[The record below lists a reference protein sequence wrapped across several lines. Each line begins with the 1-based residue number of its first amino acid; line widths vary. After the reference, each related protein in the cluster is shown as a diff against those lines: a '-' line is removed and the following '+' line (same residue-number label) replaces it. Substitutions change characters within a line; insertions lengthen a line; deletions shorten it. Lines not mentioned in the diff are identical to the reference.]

1 MKISTI
7 ELNWFRGA
15 GERVYLETGG
25 KSVVIYGDNATG
37 KSSFSDAFEFIIRR
51 GRILHLQHEY
61 AREEN
66 AIINTAAPIDA
77 FARAKFE
84 FDTGEQVSVVIP
96 TEGSNTYEA
105 DPPEFLKDI
114 QSWQI
119 PQHLLR
125 QNEIANFI
133 EKSKSE
139 KYSVL
144 SPLLGL
150 DYYEQIADNIS
161 LIKNQVV
168 RESKLEYLKGVLA
181 TINDEVKIHFPSFKD
196 EEVQSLI
203 NKRITEYDIE
213 ITEDIFESAKNAK
226 EEIDKR
232 LSDLSPEIRKYATSK
247 SILGI
252 NIVEDIDEYLET
264 YHETEIIRD
273 EILDHKMNILEESS
287 KLINI
292 YEEGMI
298 ECPACGREIAL
309 SDFKAHVET
318 ELASLDEY
326 RKYKQMMMILKIK
339 ISRRVNEIITLAN
352 SDEHFNS
359 WLDTPNGALINK
371 SLGFVKDSSIRD
383 PVKTWVIVN
392 VIDARKYFGILSEE
406 LAKELKDEPKEA
418 VELSEDRDFLRTAM
432 KIPEY
437 KEKEAIIEKINILQ
451 KGLDETLK
459 KIREKISEITK
470 ATLAVISEDVRKIWN
485 KLHPGEPIENI
496 ALIQSEKLDT
506 AIDIS
511 LQFYGKALPDPRL
524 TLSEGYRNSLGL
536 SIFLALAN
544 QEDSKDHPIILDDIV
559 SSIDSPHRGMIIDL
573 FNDELADRQIIL
585 LTHDDTWYKRLL
597 IRLDPSKWNFFK
609 LLPWKT
615 PEIGIRLAP
624 LVPTH
629 YTFQE
634 ARELLEDKPTLAG
647 NAVRSIMDI
656 RLPFYVNKLELM
668 MPFIQGPKNDDRTN
682 YEYLIRLISEGKT
695 RYQILDESG
704 DWKIYEDAISC
715 WDEAKKLLTAWAN
728 PSSHGDY
735 IAPAEVNR
743 LIDVCEKALNYF
755 TCPDPSCNTKIWRMR
770 DGNIKLCKCG
780 KIRWK

>member
-25 KSVVIYGDNATG
+25 KSIVIYGDNATG
-37 KSSFSDAFEFIIRR
+37 KSSFADAFEFIIRK

-77 FARAKFE
+77 IARAKFE
-84 FDTGEQVSVVIP
+84 FDTGEHVSVLIP
-96 TEGSNTYEA
+96 NEGSKTYEA

-119 PQHLLR
+119 AQHLLR
-125 QNEIANFI
+125 QNEVANFI

-181 TINDEVKIHFPSFKD
+181 TITDEVKPHFPSFKD

-203 NKRITEYDIE
+203 IKRITEYDIE
-213 ITEDIFESAKNAK
+213 ITADIFESAKKAK

-273 EILDHKMNILEESS
+273 EILDHKMNILVESS

-292 YEEGMI
+292 YEEGTI

-326 RKYKQMMMILKIK
+326 RKYRQMMMRLKIK

-371 SLGFVKDSSIRD
+371 SLGLVKDSSIRD

-392 VIDARKYFGILSEE
+392 VIDARKYLGILSEE

-437 KEKEAIIEKINILQ
+437 KEKEEIIEKINILQ

-459 KIREKISEITK
+459 KLREKISEETK
-470 ATLAVISEDVRKIWN
+470 ATLDVISEDVRIIWN

-496 ALIQSEKLDT
+496 ALIQSEKVET

-511 LQFYGKALPDPRL
+511 LQFYGKAFPDPRL

-559 SSIDSPHRGMIIDL
+559 SSIDSPHRGMIVDL

-597 IRLDPSKWNFFK
+597 VRLNKSDWKFFK

-615 PEIGIRLAP
+615 PEIGIRL
-624 LVPTH
+624 VPTH
-629 YTFQE
+629 YTFHE
-634 ARELLEDKPTLAG
+634 ARDLLSDNLRAAG
-647 NAVRSIMDI
+647 NAVRSIMDTS
-656 RLPFYVNKLELM
+656 LPFYVQKLELM
-668 MPFIQGPKNDDRTN
+668 MPFVWGPKNDDRTN

-695 RYQILDESG
+695 RYQIIDEAG
-704 DWKIYEDAISC
+704 DWKIYDDAISC
-715 WDEAKKLLTAWAN
+715 WDEAKTLLTAWAN
-728 PSSHGDY
+728 PSSHGLP
-735 IAPAEVNR
+735 IAAAEVTR

-755 TCPDPSCNTKIWRMR
+755 TCPDPDCDTKLWRKK
-770 DGNIKLCKCG
+770 DDNIRLCKCG